1 MARGDVTEPPARSG
15 DPAALRARADE
26 VLELHDAG
34 HLDQALQ
41 AAEQLEADAAAG
53 DLSDEIVRES
63 LFAARFQRAM
73 VLIDFGELDRAA
85 EAYGR
90 AAAVPADPE
99 DPDQLHEIAMALL
112 NRGVCL
118 DAIGDPQAALATYDE
133 LIERFGGADD
143 PVTADQVVRART
155 NRAATL
161 RVLSR
166 PEDAIAAVRDL
177 AAQLDDAAP
186 LDVEQ
191 LVVGRRI
198 HAASAKDLGRLEEA
212 LTAVEGLPGGGF
224 DDPGV
229 AFQRAAADHDRAE
242 LLLDLDRPDEAR
254 RVLDELSTSL
264 DRADPEEADLAAEVE
279 ATRRRLPA
287 GD

>member
-1 MARGDVTEPPARSG
+1 MVHGDVTGRPAWSD
-15 DPAALRARADE
+15 DPAGLRVRADE
-26 VLELHDAG
+26 VLGLHEDG
-34 HLDQALQ
+34 HLDQALE
-41 AAEQLEADAAAG
+41 AAEQLEADAAVG

-73 VLIDFGELDRAA
+73 VLIEFGELDRAA

-90 AAAVPADPE
+90 AATVPTDPD
-99 DPDQLHEIAMALL
+99 DPDQRHEVAMALL

-118 DAIGDPQAALATYDE
+118 DAIGDPHAALTTYDE
-133 LIERFGGADD
+133 LIERFGVADD

-161 RVLSR
+161 RVLGR
-166 PEDAIAAVRDL
+166 PEDAIAAVREL
-177 AAQLDDAAP
+177 AAELDDAAP
-186 LDVEQ
+186 LDAEQ

-198 HAASAKDLGRLEEA
+198 HAAAAKDLGRLEEA
-212 LTAVEGLPGGGF
+212 LTAVEGLPGGGL

-242 LLLDLDRPDEAR
+242 LLLDLGRPDDGR
-254 RVLDELSTSL
+254 RVLDELSGSL
-264 DRADPEEADLAAEVE
+264 DRADPEQADLAVEVE

-287 GD
+287 GG